1 MNLQLTGKRALVTGS
16 SSGIGKAI
24 AWKLA
29 EEGASVVVTGRDR
42 KRADAVA
49 QAIRTD
55 TKGAAVSIAADL
67 STDEGAKV
75 LAEDTIA
82 ELGGIDILV
91 NNAGLL
97 PSPESSWWNT
107 TPAEWTKV
115 YNQNVVSIVRL
126 VQHPGPR
133 MREAGWGRVINISSG
148 GAWQPFANMA
158 DYTATKAALL
168 NLTVSLA
175 KEFAGKGVTV
185 NTVNPGII
193 VTESTERY
201 FRKVAQDQG
210 WPEEWSEIE
219 KRVLANFLPSS
230 SGRLGRPA
238 DIANVVL
245 FFASPLSDYVNG
257 ANYRVDGGSTV
268 SIN

>member
-16 SSGIGKAI
+16 SSGSGKAI

-67 STDEGAKV
+67 STDEGAEV
-75 LAEDTIA
+75 LAE

-107 TPAEWTKV
+107 TPAEWAKV

-126 VQHPGPR
+126 VQRLGPR

-158 DYTATKAALL
+158 DYTATQAGPPQSDCKPSEGICRQRRHRQRGQPRNYCDGIDRALFPQSGAGSGL
-168 NLTVSLA
+168 AGGVERGREAPFGKLSSQLERTTWPARGHRQRGPLLRLTVVGL
-175 KEFAGKGVTV
+175 
-185 NTVNPGII
+185 
-193 VTESTERY
+193 R
-201 FRKVAQDQG
+201 Q
-210 WPEEWSEIE
+210 WP
-219 KRVLANFLPSS
+219 
-230 SGRLGRPA
+230 
-238 DIANVVL
+238 
-245 FFASPLSDYVNG
+245 
-257 ANYRVDGGSTV
+257 NYRVDAGSTM